1 MVNTKGHN
9 ASEVCMEQK
18 ILLMKYSIA
27 IHVYG
32 TKYDN
37 IIMMS
42 LAHARMEIC
51 LAIKHYYVWC
61 TTSTLQFW

>member
-1 MVNTKGHN
+1 MHGTKN
-9 ASEVCMEQK
+9 
-18 ILLMKYSIA
+18 IIMKYSIA

-32 TKYDN
+32 TKYN
-37 IIMMS
+37 NNTSMMS

-61 TTSTLQFW
+61 TTSTLQSW

>member
-1 MVNTKGHN
+1 
-9 ASEVCMEQK
+9 
-18 ILLMKYSIA
+18 MKYSIA

-32 TKYDN
+32 TKYN
-37 IIMMS
+37 NNIMMS

-61 TTSTLQFW
+61 TTSTLQSW